1 MNTAQRIGYVHY
13 IIYYGTV
20 LEKVNNFIY
29 LDSKMSHV
37 VMLSELRLRGLES
50 IMFGETQ
57 S

>member
-37 VMLSELRLRGLES
+37 SDVTIDIQYRIALAEPR
-50 IMFGETQ
+50 
-57 S
+57 